1 MNKPLTNDQTEQLKR
16 DIAQLTPLARVLA
29 EQPPALQESL
39 RFLVAQQIQ
48 NPEGFE
54 KFLADLQA
62 SAELAKAQNRR

>member
-1 MNKPLTNDQTEQLKR
+1 MKPLTNDQTEQLKR

-39 RFLVAQQIQ
+39 RFLLSQQIQ

-54 KFLADLQA
+54 KFLAELQT
-62 SAELAKAQNRR
+62 SAELLKAQNRR